1 MDVPTKRLYQI
12 FKNTVVVHL
21 IGRKTVWFRSDLVN
35 IEKN

>member
-12 FKNTVVVHL
+12 FKNTVVVGL
-21 IGRKTVWFRSDLVN
+21 IGRETVWFRSDLAN